1 MKCPSIHH
9 KSSPKPLVFLADV
22 EDDVSRSDGGFNRS
36 DVEDDVEEIRWWST
50 DPMLKMMFQMTV
62 RY

>member
-22 EDDVSRSDGGFNRS
+22 EDDVSRSDGGFKIQR
-36 DVEDDVEEIRWWST
+36 WST